1 MFEFPFYV
9 FYLNLLTF
17 QCVLSCIKAGSPS
30 KATKSLAESYLKPT
44 LKLIEYAGS
53 LSRKKQSV
61 LLRDLKL
68 GVNHIDI
75 DQLKRNAMLSPRYP
89 TELLEL
95 SATVEDIVESPDTK
109 SVEIF
114 GVSNTVFKIKCNATV
129 MIVAPDDELSVYENY
144 RTDGGTF
151 AEAYKE
157 EWIVHRSLKEF
168 QSLHKHLKLQVS
180 ATESSGT
187 AGSRLV
193 GAATAAFAA
202 STASIG
208 RRLQRKMLIPSL
220 AQATKAG
227 ALGVTKKI
235 MFKRKEIIEQY
246 LGYLLSPGHL
256 LGRCSEL
263 LLFLGAS
270 FPLDPNVRVDQ
281 TVYTPSNDLLGRTEM
296 ARSVLLLRSEPQP
309 ILLQDDQNSVPNT
322 TNTAASNINVH
333 DEDNLDEDADGD
345 QNRNNDG
352 MDDMKNI
359 SVRNKVDKVR
369 LPLVRTRIF
378 ELLRYQFGFENAS
391 FARNRLLAALK
402 TASFAV
408 TSASEFRKTLYKLHI
423 EHLNSQAV
431 AGLIDL
437 LTDMLWPN
445 GTFFEAT
452 PPLTP
457 DEIHVQVNKAK
468 ELLHGNF
475 PDQVRAILGSELTR
489 DGLDIFHEMLQNRLV
504 VKSMAYMLFDHL
516 WLEVFPEI
524 GDVLSCGAAVDFD
537 TKET

>member
-1 MFEFPFYV
+1 MYA
-9 FYLNLLTF
+9 Y
-17 QCVLSCIKAGSPS
+17 QCVVSCIKAGSPS
-30 KATKSLAESYLKPT
+30 KATKTLAESYLKPT
-44 LKLIEYAGS
+44 LKLVEYAGS
-53 LSRKKQSV
+53 VSRKKQSL

-75 DQLKRNAMLSPRYP
+75 DQLRRNALISPRYP
-89 TELLEL
+89 TELLTL
-95 SATVEDIVESPDTK
+95 SAVVDDVVETPDTK

-114 GVSNTVFKIKCNATV
+114 GASNTVFKLKCTATV
-129 MIVAPDDELSVYENY
+129 AIVAPEEEMLDYENY
-144 RTDGGTF
+144 KIETGLF
-151 AEAYKE
+151 ADTYKE
-157 EWIVHRSLKEF
+157 EWVVYRSLKEF
-168 QSLHKHLKLQVS
+168 QTFHKHLKLQVS

-202 STASIG
+202 TTTSIG
-208 RRLQRKMLIPSL
+208 RTRQRKMLIPSL
-220 AQATKAG
+220 SQASKAG

-235 MFKRKEIIEQY
+235 IFKRKEILDGY
-246 LGYLLSPGHL
+246 LGYILSPGHL

-270 FPLDPNVRVDQ
+270 FPLDSNVGVGQ
-281 TVYTPSNDLLGRTEM
+281 SVFTPSSDLLGRTEM
-296 ARSVLLLRSEPQP
+296 TRSVLQFRASPIPHSDQGNNRAQQPPTRS
-309 ILLQDDQNSVPNT
+309 
-322 TNTAASNINVH
+322 AASDESHDDENI
-333 DEDNLDEDADGD
+333 DEDIDGD
-345 QNRNNDG
+345 QNRKSDG
-352 MDDMKNI
+352 KDDMNNI
-359 SVRNKVDKVR
+359 PVRNKIDKVR

-408 TSASEFRKTLYKLHI
+408 TSASDFRRTLYKLHV
-423 EHLNSQAV
+423 EHLNSEAV
-431 AGLIDL
+431 AGLINM
-437 LTDMLWPN
+437 LTDILWPN
-445 GTFFEAT
+445 GTFFET
-452 PPLTP
+452 SPPQSP
-457 DEIHVQVNKAK
+457 EEIQVQSQNAK
-468 ELLHGNF
+468 ELLHGSF

-524 GDVLSCGAAVDFD
+524 GDVLSCGAAIDFD
-537 TKET
+537 TKDV

>member
-1 MFEFPFYV
+1 MYS
-9 FYLNLLTF
+9 L
-17 QCVLSCIKAGSPS
+17 QCVISCIKAGSPS
-30 KATKSLAESYLKPT
+30 KATKVLAESYLKPT

-53 LSRKKQSV
+53 SSRKKQSV

-75 DQLKRNAMLSPRYP
+75 DQLRRNALLSPRYP
-89 TELLEL
+89 TELLSL
-95 SATVEDIVESPDTK
+95 TAVVDDVVETPDSK

-114 GVSNTVFKIKCNATV
+114 GASNTVFKLKCSATV
-129 MIVAPDDELSVYENY
+129 AIVAPEEEMLDYENY
-144 RTDGGTF
+144 RSETGSV
-151 AEAYKE
+151 AETYKE
-157 EWIVHRSLKEF
+157 EWVVYRSLKEF
-168 QSLHKHLKLQVS
+168 QTLHKHLKLQVS

-202 STASIG
+202 TSASIG
-208 RRLQRKMLIPSL
+208 RTRQRKMLIPSL
-220 AQATKAG
+220 SQASKAG

-235 MFKRKEIIEQY
+235 IFKRKEILDGY
-246 LGYLLSPGHL
+246 LGYILSPGHL

-270 FPLDPNVRVDQ
+270 FPLDSNVRVGQ
-281 TVYTPSNDLLGRTEM
+281 TIYTPPNDLLGRTEM
-296 ARSVLLLRSEPQP
+296 TRTVLHLRSAPEANVGLGNNITQ
-309 ILLQDDQNSVPNT
+309 LPNT
-322 TNTAASNINVH
+322 NPAAIVESHDDENMDDEIDDLHRKSDGKDDMSNI
-333 DEDNLDEDADGD
+333 A
-345 QNRNNDG
+345 
-352 MDDMKNI
+352 
-359 SVRNKVDKVR
+359 VRNKIDKVR

-408 TSASEFRKTLYKLHI
+408 TSASDFRKTLYKLHI
-423 EHLNSQAV
+423 EHLNSEAV
-431 AGLIDL
+431 AGLINM
-437 LTDMLWPN
+437 LTDILWPN
-445 GTFFEAT
+445 GTFFET
-452 PPLTP
+452 SPPQSP
-457 DEIHVQVNKAK
+457 EEIQVQAQKAK
-468 ELLHGNF
+468 ELLHGSF
-475 PDQVRAILGSELTR
+475 PDQVRAILGSELTK

-524 GDVLSCGAAVDFD
+524 GDILSCGAAIDFD
-537 TKET
+537 TKDV

>member
-1 MFEFPFYV
+1 MY
-9 FYLNLLTF
+9 F
-17 QCVLSCIKAGSPS
+17 QCVISCIKAGSPS
-30 KATKSLAESYLKPT
+30 KATKTVAESYLKPT

-53 LSRKKQSV
+53 RSRKKQSV

-75 DQLKRNAMLSPRYP
+75 DQLKRNALLSPRYP
-89 TELLEL
+89 TELLSL
-95 SATVEDIVESPDTK
+95 SAVVDDVVETPDSK
-109 SVEIF
+109 GVEIF
-114 GVSNTVFKIKCNATV
+114 GASNTVFKLKCSATV
-129 MIVAPDDELSVYENY
+129 GIVAPDEEMLDYENY
-144 RTDGGTF
+144 RTESGGF
-151 AEAYKE
+151 AETYKE
-157 EWIVHRSLKEF
+157 DWVVYRSLKEF
-168 QSLHKHLKLQVS
+168 QTLHKHLKLQVS

-202 STASIG
+202 TTTSIG
-208 RRLQRKMLIPSL
+208 RTRQRKMLIPSL
-220 AQATKAG
+220 SQASKAG

-235 MFKRKEIIEQY
+235 IFKRKEILDGY

-270 FPLDPNVRVDQ
+270 FPLDPNVRVNQ
-281 TVYTPSNDLLGRTEM
+281 STYTPPSDLLGRTEM
-296 ARSVLLLRSEPQP
+296 VRTVLHMKSASVSKVGPSDGKARHGTTGTGSVASIESH
-309 ILLQDDQNSVPNT
+309 DDENM
-322 TNTAASNINVH
+322 
-333 DEDNLDEDADGD
+333 DEDIEGD
-345 QNRNNDG
+345 LNRKNDG
-352 MDDMKNI
+352 KDDMNNI
-359 SVRNKVDKVR
+359 AVRNKIDKVR

-402 TASFAV
+402 TAAFAV
-408 TSASEFRKTLYKLHI
+408 TSATDFRKTLYKLHV
-423 EHLNSQAV
+423 EHLNAEAV
-431 AGLIDL
+431 AGLINM

-445 GTFFEAT
+445 GTFFESSK
-452 PPLTP
+452 PQSPE
-457 DEIHVQVNKAK
+457 EIREQAQKAK
-468 ELLHGNF
+468 QLLHGSF
-475 PDQVRAILGSELTR
+475 PDQVRAILGNELTK

-516 WLEVFPEI
+516 WLDVFPEI

-537 TKET
+537 TKDV

>member
-1 MFEFPFYV
+1 MYS
-9 FYLNLLTF
+9 L
-17 QCVLSCIKAGSPS
+17 QCVISCIKAGSPS
-30 KATKSLAESYLKPT
+30 KATKVLAESYLKPT

-53 LSRKKQSV
+53 SSRKKQSV

-75 DQLKRNAMLSPRYP
+75 DQLRRNALLSPRYP
-89 TELLEL
+89 TELLSL
-95 SATVEDIVESPDTK
+95 TAVVDDVVETPDSK

-114 GVSNTVFKIKCNATV
+114 GASNTVFKLKCSATV
-129 MIVAPDDELSVYENY
+129 AIVAPEEEMLDYENY
-144 RTDGGTF
+144 RSETGSV
-151 AEAYKE
+151 AETYKE
-157 EWIVHRSLKEF
+157 EWVVYRSLKEF
-168 QSLHKHLKLQVS
+168 QTLHKHLKLQVS

-202 STASIG
+202 TSASIG
-208 RRLQRKMLIPSL
+208 RTRQRKMLIPSL
-220 AQATKAG
+220 SQASKAG

-235 MFKRKEIIEQY
+235 IFKRKEILDGY
-246 LGYLLSPGHL
+246 LGYILSPGHL

-270 FPLDPNVRVDQ
+270 FPLDSNVRVGQ
-281 TVYTPSNDLLGRTEM
+281 TIYTPPNDLLGRTEM
-296 ARSVLLLRSEPQP
+296 TRTVLHLRSAPEANVGLGNNITQ
-309 ILLQDDQNSVPNT
+309 LPNT
-322 TNTAASNINVH
+322 NPAAIAESHDDENMDDEIDDLHRKSDGKDDMSNI
-333 DEDNLDEDADGD
+333 A
-345 QNRNNDG
+345 
-352 MDDMKNI
+352 
-359 SVRNKVDKVR
+359 VRNKIDKVR

-408 TSASEFRKTLYKLHI
+408 TSASDFRKTLYKLHI
-423 EHLNSQAV
+423 EHLNSEAV
-431 AGLIDL
+431 AGLINM
-437 LTDMLWPN
+437 LTDILWPN
-445 GTFFEAT
+445 GTFFET
-452 PPLTP
+452 SPPQSP
-457 DEIHVQVNKAK
+457 EEIQVQAQKAK
-468 ELLHGNF
+468 ELLHGSF
-475 PDQVRAILGSELTR
+475 PDQVRAILGSELTK

-524 GDVLSCGAAVDFD
+524 GDVLSCGAAIDFD
-537 TKET
+537 TKDV

>member
-1 MFEFPFYV
+1 
-9 FYLNLLTF
+9 
-17 QCVLSCIKAGSPS
+17 
-30 KATKSLAESYLKPT
+30 LKPG

-68 GVNHIDI
+68 GVNHIDV
-75 DQLKRNAMLSPRYP
+75 DQLKRNALLSPRYP

-95 SATVEDIVESPDTK
+95 SAAVEDVVESPETK
-109 SVEIF
+109 GVEIF
-114 GVSNTVFKIKCNATV
+114 GVSNTLFKIKCCAKVT
-129 MIVAPDDELSVYENY
+129 IVAPDEELLVYENY

-151 AEAYKE
+151 AETYKE
-157 EWIVHRSLKEF
+157 EWVVYRSLKEF
-168 QSLHKHLKLQVS
+168 QSLHKHMKLQVS

-193 GAATAAFAA
+193 GAATAAF
-202 STASIG
+202 SVTNASIG
-208 RRLQRKMLIPSL
+208 RNRQRKMLIPSL
-220 AQATKAG
+220 AQASKAG

-235 MFKRKEIIEQY
+235 IFKRKEFLDSY

-281 TVYTPSNDLLGRTEM
+281 TVYTPANDLLGRTEM
-296 ARSVLLLRSEPQP
+296 TRSVLFLRPEPKSESCH
-309 ILLQDDQNSVPNT
+309 DDPNFVAQAATGSELSVD
-322 TNTAASNINVH
+322 SH
-333 DEDNLDEDADGD
+333 DDDNLEEDVDGD
-345 QNRNNDG
+345 QNRKNDNR
-352 MDDMKNI
+352 DEMKII
-359 SVRNKVDKVR
+359 SVRNKIDKVR

-408 TSASEFRKTLYKLHI
+408 TSAYEFQKTLYKLHV
-423 EHLNSQAV
+423 EHLNSDAV
-431 AGLIDL
+431 AGLIDM
-437 LTDMLWPN
+437 LTNMLWPN
-445 GTFFEAT
+445 GTFFET
-452 PPLTP
+452 SQPLSP
-457 DEIHVQVNKAK
+457 EEIQAQVDKAK
-468 ELLHGNF
+468 ELLHGSF

-516 WLEVFPEI
+516 WLDVFPEI
-524 GDVLSCGAAVDFD
+524 GDVLSCGAAIDFD
-537 TKET
+537 TKEI

>member
-1 MFEFPFYV
+1 MYS
-9 FYLNLLTF
+9 L
-17 QCVLSCIKAGSPS
+17 QCVISCIKAGSPS
-30 KATKSLAESYLKPT
+30 KATKVLAESYLKPT

-53 LSRKKQSV
+53 SSRKKQSV

-75 DQLKRNAMLSPRYP
+75 DQLRRNALLSPRYP
-89 TELLEL
+89 TELLSL
-95 SATVEDIVESPDTK
+95 TAVVDDVVETPDSK

-114 GVSNTVFKIKCNATV
+114 GASNTVFKLKCSATV
-129 MIVAPDDELSVYENY
+129 AIVAPEEEMLDYENY
-144 RTDGGTF
+144 RSETGSV
-151 AEAYKE
+151 AETYKE
-157 EWIVHRSLKEF
+157 EWVVYRSLKEF
-168 QSLHKHLKLQVS
+168 QTLHKHLKLQVS

-202 STASIG
+202 TSASIG
-208 RRLQRKMLIPSL
+208 RTRQRKMLIPSL
-220 AQATKAG
+220 SQASKAG

-235 MFKRKEIIEQY
+235 IFKRKEILDGY
-246 LGYLLSPGHL
+246 LGYILSPGHL

-270 FPLDPNVRVDQ
+270 FPLDSNVRVGQ
-281 TVYTPSNDLLGRTEM
+281 TIYTPPNDLLGRTEM
-296 ARSVLLLRSEPQP
+296 TRTVLHLRSAPEANVGLGNNITQ
-309 ILLQDDQNSVPNT
+309 LPNT
-322 TNTAASNINVH
+322 NPAAIVESHDDENMDDEIDDLHRKSDGKDDMSNI
-333 DEDNLDEDADGD
+333 A
-345 QNRNNDG
+345 
-352 MDDMKNI
+352 
-359 SVRNKVDKVR
+359 VRNKIDKVR

-408 TSASEFRKTLYKLHI
+408 TSASDFRKTLYKLHI
-423 EHLNSQAV
+423 EHLNSEAV
-431 AGLIDL
+431 AGLINM
-437 LTDMLWPN
+437 LTDILWPN
-445 GTFFEAT
+445 GTFFET
-452 PPLTP
+452 SPPQSP
-457 DEIHVQVNKAK
+457 EEIQVQAQKAK
-468 ELLHGNF
+468 ELLHGSF
-475 PDQVRAILGSELTR
+475 PDQVRAILGSELTK

-524 GDVLSCGAAVDFD
+524 GDVLSCGAAIDFD
-537 TKET
+537 TKDV